1 MSRPRPERILY
12 SSEIPFEL
20 HNTGKVDREGQ
31 PCYRATLCHSQSKDD
46 KSIVNIMDKPEDIRD
61 SGLTPT
67 AVANGARSLLKL
79 MVKKVLDDRI
89 TVRFEDL
96 FEVRAD
102 IRGTFHRIDEPFDP
116 EKHKLV
122 VNLVPL
128 KGLTDAYRR
137 DTLPANVRRMPKGR
151 IDHVTYEGGEMGEV
165 MIGKDIII
173 RGHDLYLDKGDTVMI
188 RWEKPNGEPRK
199 YIVGNLTGLD
209 HYILKNTPD
218 ELRLKWFAGERED
231 IAIKPGTIPKLF
243 VNTHIA
249 RRNQSYIGRGTASDI
264 RIIPLMAR

>member
-20 HNTGKVDREGQ
+20 HNTGKVDREGR
-31 PCYRATLCHSQSKDD
+31 PCYRATLCHSRSKDD
-46 KSIVNIMDKPEDIRD
+46 KSIVDIMDKPEDIRD

-67 AVANGARSLLKL
+67 AVANGVRSLLKL

-116 EKHKLV
+116 EKHKLA

-128 KGLTDAYRR
+128 KGLTDAYQR

-151 IDHVTYEGGEMGEV
+151 IDYVTYEGGDKGEV
-165 MIGKDIII
+165 KVGEDIII
-173 RGHDLYLDKGDTVMI
+173 RGQDLYLDKGDMVSIT
-188 RWEKPNGEPRK
+188 WTKPSGYVEHRQIGNW
-199 YIVGNLTGLD
+199 VGQE
-209 HYILKNTPD
+209 HYIKLNTPE
-218 ELRLKWFAGERED
+218 ELRIGWFVSRPEE
-231 IAIKPGTIPKLF
+231 ILIKPGTVPKLF
-243 VNTHIA
+243 VDTRVS
-249 RRNQSYIGRGTASDI
+249 RRNRSHGRGTASDI
-264 RIIPLMAR
+264 RILGL